1 MSFFQ
6 ALLTGGG
13 SDVIWTMGD
22 SISRGN
28 SDAVGETPPILGS
41 VKQWDAGN
49 SNLRDITN
57 LDLLEPVA
65 AGAIGSQWPRFGITY
80 YERTGRVPVFV
91 NCGVGGSAFFN
102 PSAGFSWYTNDTL
115 FSNALTKVQ
124 NCLAYMGKSAPRY
137 VIIGSGY
144 NDTVQGHALDFTYI
158 TSLVDRVLA
167 AFPGVEILFTLPFS
181 NSASI
186 ATYANLTRL
195 YQIRKW
201 IKSLMWL
208 YPTVGICGDLS
219 VIHSWG
225 SGFQADNVHL
235 NEGGNAFLGDKSAI
249 GLTAGNQYHKYT
261 RGVISTMYWRISTTR
276 KGWLDTFITT
286 LETAGLLEQLD
297 SLLVPANAGDDTDGV
312 GWKNC
317 IQDFAFISNH
327 SPADTLNYTDYTYQ
341 GYFPDGLADAE
352 RISNTPI
359 TLAVDK
365 ANLSNDFFVG
375 IYLASNAVS
384 SGTAAAPFGVR
395 ESAAG
400 GIVLM
405 RQNAA
410 GNIGVFAGS
419 TVETTDATETAFTSG
434 LYWLARNSGNQL
446 FGKDTTTKQNAAVAA
461 AALSPVANVRGLS
474 IGNYNSNGTI
484 QLRWAG
490 GVKAFVIAKWTT
502 ISSSNN
508 LSSTFKN
515 ALDAFLADWLT
526 NVP

>member
-1 MSFFQ
+1 MSLFQ
-6 ALLTGGG
+6 ALLAGGG

-22 SISRGN
+22 SINRGN
-28 SDAVGETPPILGS
+28 SDAVGETPILGT
-41 VKQWDAGN
+41 VKQWDAGAG
-49 SNLRDITN
+49 NLRNITN

-80 YERTGRVPVFV
+80 HERTGRIPVFV

-102 PSAGFSWYTNDTL
+102 ATPGFSWYTNDTL
-115 FSNALTKVQ
+115 FSSALTKVQ
-124 NCLAYMGKSAPRY
+124 NCLTYMGKSAPRY

-144 NDTVQGHALDFTYI
+144 NDAVQGATLDFAYI

-181 NSASI
+181 SSATI

-208 YPTVGICGDLS
+208 YPTVGICGDIS
-219 VIHSWG
+219 VLHAWTSC
-225 SGFQADNVHL
+225 FQADLVHL
-235 NEGGNAFLGDKSAI
+235 NAAGNAFLGDKSAI
-249 GLTAGNQYHKYT
+249 GLTAGGQYHKYT
-261 RGVISTMYWRISTTR
+261 RGLIGTMYWRISTTR
-276 KGWLDTFITT
+276 KGWLNTFVTT
-286 LETAGLLEQLD
+286 LETAGLLEQID
-297 SLLVPANAGDDTDGV
+297 SLLIPANAGDNTGGV

-317 IQDFAFISNH
+317 VQDFAFISNH
-327 SPADTLNYTDYTYQ
+327 TPADQLNFDDYTYQ
-341 GYFPDGLADAE
+341 GYFPDGLSDAE

-375 IYLASNAVS
+375 VYIISNATS
-384 SGTAAAPFGVR
+384 SGTAAAPFGGR

-400 GIVLM
+400 GIVLI

-419 TVETTDATETAFTSG
+419 TTETTDSSETAFTSG
-434 LYWLARNSGNQL
+434 LYWLARNAGNQL
-446 FGKDTTTKQNAAVAA
+446 LGKDTTTKQNAAVAA
-461 AALSPVANVRGLS
+461 AALSPGANIRGIAL
-474 IGNYNSNGTI
+474 GNYNNNGTI

-490 GVKAFVIAKWTT
+490 GVKAFIIAKWTT

-508 LSSTFKN
+508 LSSTLKT
-515 ALDAFLADWLT
+515 ALDDFLALWLT